1 MKTYEGEMEA
11 VYDALLEKYE
21 KVFGHM
27 FVWTKNPAID
37 FEFSDE
43 GGVDC
48 IQSKDG
54 LVELLVEDTGKA
66 GRSKWK
72 YIVCAV
78 FPDGPDND
86 QEFQN
91 LGDAVN
97 AFLTTQIAMR
107 IAI

>member
-1 MKTYEGEMEA
+1 MKTHQEA
-11 VYDALLEKYE
+11 MNAVHDALSAKYE
-21 KVFGHM
+21 NVFGHM
-27 FVWTKNPAID
+27 FVWTQNPAID
-37 FEFSDE
+37 FEFSNQ
-43 GGVDC
+43 GGGEC

-91 LGDAVN
+91 LGDAIN